1 MGAETVIVTMCYQ
14 ELSSLDMTALHDVTT
29 FCHSVILEYSE
40 YLLDLSHL
48 QNIFCNQI
56 IMTMSFIKH
65 SLSTLPLPAL
75 RCNVILS

>member
-56 IMTMSFIKH
+56 IMTMSFI
-65 SLSTLPLPAL
+65 
-75 RCNVILS
+75 